1 MTGQEYAD
9 QPDRGR
15 EAVGLAASGFET
27 VEELDLDAL
36 SDPDMTQRVVT
47 LLRREDMLVLEFR
60 FSGITRLGTG
70 AGQQLTTASPT
81 QPGALLISIP
91 PQAMLEEATTL
102 AGASTGVKKAW
113 LSGISQV
120 ELRVPAGSSIPFT
133 AAGLLGWAGLSTASA
148 RLECVWGLPLAPVA
162 ANEVV
167 WLHST
172 EPVAGPTGATGIW
185 HTRLALPP
193 NPGPHAPPLRLPV
206 PVRSAGETS
215 SAEEFPSSLSATARR
230 QIAAAMDRR
239 PVLAKDTTISALG
252 ASVDLTGNWI
262 GVPGVGVILY
272 RHQSVIGRDTTVNVV
287 QRGYLWPFGF
297 PVHIATQ
304 TERRLDLGLVQT
316 SLMTVMLPEVTYDGV
331 AALPNEGRA
340 FPFERV
346 RLDGP
351 LVVDVSDKTD
361 KLTPNVG
368 FWVRG
373 PGATDGRLRFALTA
387 EDRRRHTVA
396 FTAPLVFIEGDR
408 AHGNLGQAVEA
419 FNPQAK
425 DIVLPASGRLEL
437 APATGADKESTTVE
451 VAALRIGAETSSA
464 SQPDLE
470 AAGRLGALP
479 RLLAVEA
486 RLPAL
491 DALAS
496 RSAAAPAGTADADG
510 AGTAARLLRLDEK
523 YVKEGLAATH
533 QVYARLDTSV
543 GFAPPVTSS
552 GGLAKLDLPV
562 NGLSSAVGLVGGDLE
577 KFKSGTFDPESFFTH
592 PPAGGGF
599 PTRLLGVVDLTA
611 LVKSVPDVSAGDGE
625 KVPRMVTEVKHP
637 PGRPP
642 EEVRTTLTWHPDVK
656 TTTAGSLTTTADT
669 TLDIRSTTV
678 LRFDGT
684 APRSEVHGEL
694 NAFDLTFAEV
704 LKIHVKSL
712 VFTSKPGTTPS
723 LDVKV
728 GQVTFAG
735 SLRFLDRLREYLPSP
750 ANGPRIAVDP
760 TGVAVGYSLAIPGL
774 GVGVFML
781 QNLTLSTE
789 VVLPFN
795 GDPVRA
801 SFAVSSREHPFL
813 LTVSLFGGGG
823 FLKLTVAT
831 GEVVAL
837 EGQVEFGAAA
847 ALDVGVASGS
857 VCVTAGVYIMLKDK
871 KSAVTGF
878 FRAVG
883 ELDVLGIVNISVE
896 FYLGLTYEPPKTLR
910 GTATVT
916 VRVRVAFFSKSV
928 AMSLERSFSG
938 GDDPD
943 FAKAFPNPRPWQ
955 ERCAAFA
962 AMVDA

>member
-1 MTGQEYAD
+1 MTGQECTDQAD
-9 QPDRGR
+9 RDR
-15 EAVGLAASGFET
+15 EAVGLVASGFET

-70 AGQQLTTASPT
+70 AGQRLTTASPT
-81 QPGALLISIP
+81 QPGSLLIRVP

-102 AGASTGVKKAW
+102 GGASTGVKKAW
-113 LSGISQV
+113 LSDASQI
-120 ELRVPAGSSIPFT
+120 ELRVPAGSSIPFS
-133 AAGLLGWAGLSTASA
+133 AAGLLGWAGLATASA
-148 RLECVWGLPLAPVA
+148 HLECVWGLPLAPVQ
-162 ANEVV
+162 ANRVV
-167 WLHST
+167 WLHGT
-172 EPVAGPTGATGIW
+172 EPVTGPTGATGIW

-193 NPGPHAPPLRLPV
+193 GPGPLATPSRLPV
-206 PVRSAGETS
+206 PVKSAGEAS
-215 SAEEFPSSLSATARR
+215 SVEEFTGSLSATARR

-239 PVLAKDTTISALG
+239 PVEARDTSFSALG
-252 ASVDLTGNWI
+252 ASVDLTGNWT

-272 RHQSVIGRDTTVNVV
+272 RHQSVIGRDTTVNIV

-316 SLMTVMLPEVTYDGV
+316 SFLTVMLPEVTYDGV

-340 FPFERV
+340 FPFQRV

-361 KLTPNVG
+361 RLTPNVG

-387 EDRRRHTVA
+387 EDRRCHTVS
-396 FTAPLVFIEGDR
+396 FTAPLVFIDGDR

-419 FNPQAK
+419 FNAKAK
-425 DIVLPASGRLEL
+425 DIALPASGRLEL

-451 VAALRIGAETSSA
+451 VAALRVGAEVSKA

-479 RLLAVEA
+479 RLIAVEA

-496 RSAAAPAGTADADG
+496 RSAAPLDADG
-510 AGTAARLLRLDEK
+510 ARSTARMLRLDEK
-523 YVKEGLAATH
+523 YVKEGPAATH

-543 GFAPPVTSS
+543 GFAPPVTNS

-562 NGLSSAVGLVGGDLE
+562 NGLSSAAGLVGGDLE

-611 LVKSVPDVSAGDGE
+611 LVESVPDMSAGDGE

-637 PGRPP
+637 PGKPP
-642 EEVRTTLTWHPDVK
+642 EEVRTTLTWRPDVK

-694 NAFDLTFAEV
+694 HAFDLTFAEV

-712 VFTSKPGTTPS
+712 AFTSKPGTTPS

-750 ANGPRIAVDP
+750 ANGPRIAVDS
-760 TGVAVGYSLAIPGL
+760 TGVAVGYSLAIPGV

-795 GDPVRA
+795 GTPVRA

-823 FLKLTVAT
+823 FLKLTVET

-837 EGQVEFGAAA
+837 EGQVEFGAAV
-847 ALDVGVASGS
+847 ALNVGVASGS
-857 VCVTAGVYIMLKDK
+857 VCVTAGVYIKLKDK
-871 KSAVTGF
+871 KSAITGF

-883 ELDVLGIVNISVE
+883 ELDILGIVNISVE

-928 AMSLERSFSG
+928 SMSLERSFSG

-943 FAKAFPNPRPWQ
+943 FAKAFPTAHPWQ